1 VSWGGGQ
8 ISLKTLKAEKLGS
21 NLVGRISTSPR
32 FLMEIA
38 RLDSLSLVELGGEYF
53 GKIKKI
59 EAFVTYEKVIR
70 S

>member
-1 VSWGGGQ
+1 
-8 ISLKTLKAEKLGS
+8 
-21 NLVGRISTSPR
+21 
-32 FLMEIA
+32 MEIA
-38 RLDSLSLVELGGEYF
+38 RLDSLSLVELGGGGEYF

>member
-1 VSWGGGQ
+1 MGGGQ

-53 GKIKKI
+53 EIVSLEGSCILKLS
-59 EAFVTYEKVIR
+59 F
-70 S
+70 

>member
-1 VSWGGGQ
+1 MGGGQ

-38 RLDSLSLVELGGEYF
+38 RLDSLSLVELGGGEYF